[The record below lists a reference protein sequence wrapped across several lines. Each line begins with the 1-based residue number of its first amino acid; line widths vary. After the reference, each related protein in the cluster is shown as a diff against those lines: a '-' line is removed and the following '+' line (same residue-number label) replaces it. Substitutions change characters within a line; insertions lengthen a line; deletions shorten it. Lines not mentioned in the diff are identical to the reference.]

1 MTGYNP
7 DAPVSSRCVRISLLT
22 KGQGAV
28 RQGKCHKAHLIKNVG
43 KTMSTQQNHP
53 ENHKKNSHKEK
64 ETRKKEQNNWDKE
77 VEETF
82 PASDPV
88 AKY

>member
-1 MTGYNP
+1 
-7 DAPVSSRCVRISLLT
+7 
-22 KGQGAV
+22 
-28 RQGKCHKAHLIKNVG
+28 
-43 KTMSTQQNHP
+43 MSTQQNHP